1 MHKKNAQNRKS
12 KKNFLLCSTFKL
24 IALTIEIKVF
34 DSSYSIVNS
43 VHLITW
49 SGEKEIILDKTKLS
63 SYSTRFMVKQP
74 YTTTTN
80 QQCLYA
86 LKEMLLFEY
95 F

>member
-1 MHKKNAQNRKS
+1 MQDRKS
-12 KKNFLLCSTFKL
+12 KKNFLLSSTFEL
-24 IALTIEIKVF
+24 IALTISIRVF

-49 SGEKEIILDKTKLS
+49 SREKEIILDKTKLS

-80 QQCLYA
+80 QQCMYS
-86 LKEMLLFEY
+86 LKEMLLFEN